1 MGIGILRTFRHQ
13 SFLRYN
19 GHGNEGDE
27 GNEEEEGWFQG
38 GSAPRYVREDHRWL
52 DQRFI
57 DEEQVWQ
64 DREQEGFNG
73 LQEAQRLDYCHP
85 EGQEG
90 FGPEGLR
97 RNQEGFSSL
106 QEGQGALSVSM
117 H

>member
-1 MGIGILRTFRHQ
+1 MGTLRTFRHQ

-19 GHGNEGDE
+19 GQGNEGDE
-27 GNEEEEGWFQG
+27 GHEEEEGWFQG

-106 QEGQGALSVSM
+106 QEGQG
-117 H
+117 